1 MSLLMAMIAGTMHV
15 EDGLR
20 KLRQMENT
28 TGIWTMRCLLMVE
41 RRFIVIQDKNSG
53 VSIMVLLMAIV
64 IPMNANTDVFKKNL
78 QNKIL
83 LIPAEYQSG
92 LTLPWIVCIIS
103 AYFCTIFIFS
113 GGAGEISGPFCSG
126 TYCYI

>member
-1 MSLLMAMIAGTMHV
+1 MIAGTMHV

-53 VSIMVLLMAIV
+53 VSITLLLMAIV
-64 IPMNANTDVFKKNL
+64 IPINANTDVFKKNL

-83 LIPAEYQSG
+83 LIPAVS
-92 LTLPWIVCIIS
+92 INHV
-103 AYFCTIFIFS
+103 
-113 GGAGEISGPFCSG
+113 
-126 TYCYI
+126 